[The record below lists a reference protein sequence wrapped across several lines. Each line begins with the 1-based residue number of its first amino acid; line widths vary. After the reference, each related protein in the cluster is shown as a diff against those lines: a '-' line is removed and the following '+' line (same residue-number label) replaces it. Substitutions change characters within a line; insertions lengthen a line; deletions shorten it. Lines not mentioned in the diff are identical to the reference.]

1 MSFVLFFRGMVA
13 VLAVFAVTIF
23 FLSGSVWTALWQTLV
38 CAVLI
43 QVGYVVAILFMVWRS
58 GDGISR
64 APLPGRDADAAS
76 RPEDPSADAAG
87 KLPVTPFSRR
97 P

>member
-13 VLAVFAVTIF
+13 VLLVFAVAIF
-23 FLSGSVWTALWQTLV
+23 LLTGSVWTTVWQTLV

-43 QVGYVVAILFMVWRS
+43 QVGYFVAILFMVWRS
-58 GDGISR
+58 GDARSGS
-64 APLPGRDADAAS
+64 AATARDADPAS
-76 RPEDPSADAAG
+76 LTDSPSGDAAG

-97 P
+97 R